1 MEFRHSLRTLI
12 RNPAFTVA
20 IVVMLAIGIGAN
32 ATIFGVIDRLF
43 IRPLPFNN
51 QDQLVSVNKAWPLF
65 ENTSGDDE
73 FAAQPDDA
81 FEAVAK
87 YELGRVTLVSGAAP
101 EVIRLARTS
110 RSYFSIL
117 GVGAQVGY
125 VFSAA
130 ESQSQGNK
138 VAVLSYGLWQRLFN
152 QDTSVVGKQITLNGR
167 SFTVI
172 GVMPS
177 DFLFLV
183 RGREADAWIPLV
195 EDDALIKAA
204 QDEGAGTIAR
214 LKAGLTLEQAQART
228 DVVFERIAQSQPQLR
243 LKPKDRIL
251 LVQLRDY
258 WFGDFRSP
266 LLMLLA
272 AAIFLLVIA
281 GANTTGL
288 MIARAAERQKDMAI
302 RAALGASWIQMRR
315 QQLIESLLLAILGTG
330 LGLLLAYCATKAMLA
345 LSPTPIP
352 HQDEVGLNLKTI
364 AFAFAISIPT
374 TLIPGLISGWR
385 VSKTSLR
392 AVLNESSVRSGG
404 SLLSPRLRKL
414 LVVSEVALTVLV
426 LINAGLLFRSFRGL
440 LQEELGFETQNVL
453 TLEVAPLETTYPD
466 RLKRSALYQQ
476 MIDRVRNLP
485 GVAHV
490 GTVNYLPIFSGSLI
504 LPVNLQE
511 RVVPPE
517 QSLSWTYRVAS
528 SDYFNAMSIPLIAGR
543 TFAEQDGANATRVAI
558 LDQSAAAALTERF
571 FPNETVLGKHIVLNL
586 DKPTAFEIVGIV
598 GDIKQQGLGVATY
611 PGFYLHALQR
621 PPPVSNLVV
630 RTTSHPSSISGLVRN
645 TISEVDKDLP
655 VRELRLMEQQ
665 VTDSVSRQ
673 RFALLLTSILGSAAL
688 FLSMLGLYSLM
699 SHIVSHRTH
708 EIGVRMAL
716 GANLRDV
723 CRLVLKQGL
732 SLVVTGVAL
741 GIVISLA
748 TGRLIATLLFG
759 VKPTDYITLGVVSL
773 LLLIVALVACYVPM
787 RRAMKINP
795 IEALRYE

>member
-12 RNPAFTVA
+12 RNPGFTAA
-20 IVVMLAIGIGAN
+20 IVLMLAIGIGAN

-43 IRPLPFNN
+43 IRPLPFND
-51 QDQLVSVNKAWPLF
+51 QDRLVSVEKAWPLF
-65 ENTSGDDE
+65 KNASGDNE

-87 YELGRVTLVSGAAP
+87 YQLGRVTVGSEAAP

-110 RSYFSIL
+110 RSYFSVL

-125 VFSAA
+125 VFSAT
-130 ESQSQGNK
+130 EGRSQENK
-138 VAVLSYGLWQRLFN
+138 VAVLSYNLWRRLFN
-152 QDTSVVGKQITLNGR
+152 QDTSVVGKQISLNGR

-195 EDDALIKAA
+195 EDDALIKTA

-214 LKAGLTLEQAQART
+214 LKPGLTLEQAKART
-228 DVVFERIAQSQPQLR
+228 DVVFERIMQSQPQLK

-251 LVQLRDY
+251 LIQLRDY
-258 WFGDFRSP
+258 WFGNFRSP

-272 AAIFLLVIA
+272 AAIFLLMIA

-288 MIARAAERQKDMAI
+288 MVARAAERQKDMAI
-302 RAALGASWIQMRR
+302 RAALGASWMQMRR
-315 QQLIESLLLAILGTG
+315 QHLIESLLLAITGTG

-345 LSPTPIP
+345 LSPALVP
-352 HQDEVGLNLKTI
+352 HQDEVGLNLRTI

-374 TLIPGLISGWR
+374 ALIPGLIAGWR

-392 AVLNESSVRSGG
+392 AVISEGSARSG
-404 SLLSPRLRKL
+404 SLLSPRVRKL

-453 TLEVAPLETTYPD
+453 TLEVAPLETKYPE

-476 MIDRVRNLP
+476 IIDRVGNLP
-485 GVAHV
+485 GVAQV

-511 RVVPPE
+511 RVVSPE
-517 QSLSWTYRVAS
+517 QGFSWTYRVAS
-528 SDYFNAMSIPLIAGR
+528 SEYFNAMSIPVIAGR
-543 TFAEQDGANATRVAI
+543 TFSEQDGVDAQQVAI
-558 LDQSAAAALTERF
+558 LDQSAAALLNERF
-571 FPNETVLGKHIVLNL
+571 FPNGTVLGKHIVLNL
-586 DKPTAFEIVGIV
+586 DKPTPFEIIGIV
-598 GDIKQQGLGVATY
+598 GDIKQQGLDVATY
-611 PGFYLHALQR
+611 PGFYLHSLQR
-621 PPPVSNLVV
+621 PPSVVNLVV
-630 RTTSHPSSISGLVRN
+630 RTTSHPSSIAGVVRN
-645 TISEVDKDLP
+645 TISGVDKDLP
-655 VRELRLMEQQ
+655 VTDLRLMEQQ
-665 VTDSVSRQ
+665 VTDSVSRR
-673 RFALLLTSILGSAAL
+673 RFALLLTGILGAAAL

-699 SHIVSHRTH
+699 SHIVSQRTH

-723 CRLVLKQGL
+723 CKLVLRQGL
-732 SLVVTGVAL
+732 GLVVTGIAL
-741 GIVISLA
+741 GILISLA

-759 VKPTDYITLGVVSL
+759 VNPTDYVTLGVVSL
-773 LLLIVALVACYVPM
+773 LLVIVAIVACYVPM
-787 RRAMKINP
+787 RRAMKIDP

>member
-1 MEFRHSLRTLI
+1 MEFRYSLRTLI
-12 RNPAFTVA
+12 RNPAFTAA

-32 ATIFGVIDRLF
+32 AAIFGVIDRLF
-43 IRPLPFNN
+43 IRPLPFN
-51 QDQLVSVNKAWPLF
+51 DQNRLVSVEKAWPLF
-65 ENTSGDDE
+65 ENTSGDE

-87 YELGRVTLVSGAAP
+87 YEIGRVTLGSEAAP
-101 EVIRLARTS
+101 GVIRLARTS
-110 RSYFSIL
+110 RSYFSVL
-117 GVGAQVGY
+117 GVGARVGY

-130 ESQSQGNK
+130 ESQSQENK
-138 VAVLSYGLWQRLFN
+138 VAVLSYGLWRRLFN
-152 QDTSVVGKQITLNGR
+152 QDPSVVGKQITLNGR

-214 LKAGLTLEQAQART
+214 LKQGLTLEQAQART
-228 DVVFERIAQSQPQLR
+228 DVVFERIVQSQPQLK

-251 LVQLRDY
+251 LIQLRDY
-258 WFGDFRSP
+258 WFGKFRSP

-272 AAIFLLVIA
+272 AAVFLLLIA
-281 GANTTGL
+281 GANTLGL

-302 RAALGASWIQMRR
+302 RAALGASWMQMRR
-315 QQLIESLLLAILGTG
+315 QHLIESLLLAILGTV

-352 HQDEVGLNLKTI
+352 HQDEVGLDLRTI

-374 TLIPGLISGWR
+374 ALIPGLISGWR

-392 AVLNESSVRSGG
+392 AVVNEGSVRSG
-404 SLLSPRLRKL
+404 SLLSPRVRKL
-414 LVVSEVALTVLV
+414 LVISEVALTVLV
-426 LINAGLLFRSFRGL
+426 LINAGLMFRSFRGL

-453 TLEVAPLETTYPD
+453 TLEIAPLETKYPD

-476 MIDRVRNLP
+476 IIDRVGNLP

-517 QSLSWTYRVAS
+517 QGVSWTYRVAS
-528 SDYFNAMSIPLIAGR
+528 SDYFNAMSIPVIAGR
-543 TFAEQDGANATRVAI
+543 TFSEQDGVDAPGAAI
-558 LDQSAAAALTERF
+558 LDQSAAALLNERF

-586 DKPTAFEIVGIV
+586 GKPTPFEIIGIV
-598 GDIKQQGLGVATY
+598 GDIKQQGLDVATY

-621 PPPVSNLVV
+621 PPSVSNLVV
-630 RTTSHPSSISGLVRN
+630 RTTFHPSSISGVVRN
-645 TISEVDKDLP
+645 TISGVDKDLP
-655 VRELRLMEQQ
+655 VSDLRLMEKQ
-665 VTDSVSRQ
+665 VTDSVSRR

-699 SHIVSHRTH
+699 SHIVAHRTH

-716 GANLRDV
+716 GANVRDV
-723 CRLVLKQGL
+723 CKLVLRQGL
-732 SLVVTGVAL
+732 GLVVKGIAL
-741 GIVISLA
+741 GILISLA
-748 TGRLIATLLFG
+748 TGRLIASLLFG
-759 VKPTDYITLGVVSL
+759 VNPTDYITFGFVSL
-773 LLLIVALVACYVPM
+773 LLVIVALVACYVPI
-787 RRAMKINP
+787 RRAKKIDP

>member
-1 MEFRHSLRTLI
+1 MELRYSLRTLI
-12 RNPAFTVA
+12 RNPGFTVS

-32 ATIFGVIDRLF
+32 AAIFGVIDRLF
-43 IRPLPFNN
+43 LRPLPFN
-51 QDQLVSVNKAWPLF
+51 DQNRLVSVEKAWPLF
-65 ENTSGDDE
+65 AKRSGDDE

-87 YELGRVTLVSGAAP
+87 YEIGRVTLGSEAAP

-110 RSYFSIL
+110 RSYFAVL
-117 GVGAQVGY
+117 GVGAHVGY

-130 ESQSQGNK
+130 ESQSQKDK
-138 VAVLSYGLWQRLFN
+138 VAVLSYGLWRKVFN
-152 QDTSVVGKQITLNGR
+152 QDTSVVGRQITLNGR

-195 EDDALIKAA
+195 KDNALIKTA
-204 QDEGAGTIAR
+204 QEEGAGTVAR
-214 LKAGLTLEQAQART
+214 LKPGLTLEQAQART
-228 DVVFERIAQSQPQLR
+228 DLVFERIVQSQPQLK
-243 LKPKDRIL
+243 LKPNDRIL
-251 LVQLRDY
+251 LIQLRDY
-258 WFGDFRSP
+258 WFGNFRSP

-272 AAIFLLVIA
+272 AAVCLLLIA
-281 GANTTGL
+281 AANTTGL

-302 RAALGASWIQMRR
+302 RAALGASWMQMRR
-315 QQLIESLLLAILGTG
+315 QHLIESLLLSILGTV

-352 HQDEVGLNLKTI
+352 HPDEAGLNLRMI
-364 AFAFAISIPT
+364 AFAFAISIPAAI
-374 TLIPGLISGWR
+374 IPGLISGWR
-385 VSKTSLR
+385 VSRTSLH
-392 AVLNESSVRSGG
+392 AVVNQGSVRTG
-404 SLLSPRLRKL
+404 SLLSPRVRKV

-440 LQEELGFETQNVL
+440 LQEKLGFDTENVV
-453 TLEVAPLETTYPD
+453 TLEIAPLETKYPD
-466 RLKRSALYQQ
+466 KSKRSAMYQQ
-476 MIDRVRNLP
+476 IIDRVGSLP

-504 LPVNLQE
+504 LPVSLQE

-517 QSLSWTYRVAS
+517 HGFSWTYRVAS
-528 SDYFNAMSIPLIAGR
+528 SGYFNSMGIPLIAGR
-543 TFAEQDGANATRVAI
+543 TFSEQDGVDAPRVAI
-558 LDQSAAAALTERF
+558 LDQSAAAWLNERF

-586 DKPTAFEIVGIV
+586 NKPTPFEIIGIA
-598 GDIKQQGLGVATY
+598 GDIKQQGLDIAMY
-611 PGFYLHALQR
+611 PGFYLHALQH
-621 PPPVSNLVV
+621 PPSVSNLVV
-630 RTTSHPSSISGLVRN
+630 RTTSHPASISGVVRN
-645 TISEVDKDLP
+645 TIAEVDKDLP
-655 VRELRLMEQQ
+655 VSDLRLMEKQ
-665 VTDSVSRQ
+665 VTDSVSRR

-723 CRLVLKQGL
+723 CKLVLRQGVG
-732 SLVVTGVAL
+732 LVVKGIAL
-741 GIVISLA
+741 GILISFA
-748 TGRLIATLLFG
+748 TGRLIASLLFG
-759 VKPTDYITLGVVSL
+759 VNPTDYITLALVSL
-773 LLLIVALVACYVPM
+773 LLVIVAVVACYVPM
-787 RRAMKINP
+787 RRAMKIDP